1 MKTSLK
7 SLRGR
12 RPKFN
17 EPRKPVTM
25 VLPERTLEQLAAI
38 DRDRARAIVKLAAY
52 ETEGGRRGLQEVE
65 VVNVAPG
72 AGVILVGPLR
82 ALRRL
87 DSLQLVEVV
96 PGRFLLTIP
105 TGTAIERL
113 EMELMDLLEDLPREM
128 ETERSGLEKLR
139 AILGQQRKKKAV
151 SKREFLLIAT

>member
-25 VLPERTLEQLAAI
+25 VLPKRTLEQLAAI
-38 DRDRARAIVKLAAY
+38 DRDRARAIVKLAAHP
-52 ETEGGRRGLQEVE
+52 TEGGRHGSQAVE
-65 VVNVAPG
+65 VVSVAPG
-72 AGVILVGPLR
+72 AGIILVGPLR

-87 DSLQLVEVV
+87 DSLQLAEVA

-105 TGTAIERL
+105 PGTATERL
-113 EMELMDLLEDLPREM
+113 EMELIDLLEELPQDM
-128 ETERSGLEKLR
+128 EPERPGLEKLR
-139 AILGQQRKKKAV
+139 ALLSQQRKKRAV
-151 SKREFLLIAT
+151 TKREFLLIAT

>member
-1 MKTSLK
+1 MKTSTK

-72 AGVILVGPLR
+72 AGVILVGPLG

-128 ETERSGLEKLR
+128 ETERPGLEKLR